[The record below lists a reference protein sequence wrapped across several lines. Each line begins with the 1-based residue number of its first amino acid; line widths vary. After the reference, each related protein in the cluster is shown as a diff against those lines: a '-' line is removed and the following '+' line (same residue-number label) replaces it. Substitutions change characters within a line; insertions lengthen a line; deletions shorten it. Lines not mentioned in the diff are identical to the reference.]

1 MIFYLKAF
9 IESKKMDDNQ
19 RLQLANMI
27 KANNVEDQT
36 DLIRKLKHSSILRSD
51 INTLVFLKAKFR
63 DNAEALHLEAMA
75 ECNFLFTY
83 YTDIYNK
90 LRKNEIDLGLLL
102 QFVDVLKEIEDGI
115 VDQHEASF
123 KVGSIL
129 KEMYIDS
136 ALKKAEKLEANEAPK
151 EVPKK
156 PQVQMSWAEY
166 KKRNNA
172 SKH

>member
-1 MIFYLKAF
+1 
-9 IESKKMDDNQ
+9 MDDNQ

-36 DLIRKLKHSSILRSD
+36 NLIRKLKHSSILRSE
-51 INTLVFLKAKFR
+51 INNLVFLRAKYR
-63 DNAEALHLEAMA
+63 NDADALHLEAMS

-90 LRKNEIDLGLLL
+90 LRKNEIDLSLLL
-102 QFVDVLKEIEDGI
+102 KFVDVLKEIEDGQ

-123 KVGSIL
+123 KVGTIL

-136 ALKKAEKLEANEAPK
+136 ALKKAEKLNEKEESKPEPK
-151 EVPKK
+151 RPQKNISWSEFKK
-156 PQVQMSWAEY
+156 KNQ
-166 KKRNNA
+166 K
-172 SKH
+172 